1 MPKRR
6 ITLEEAA
13 EAFRQ
18 AGLKVKVE
26 AVVDDSPPLDIIDR
40 PKKTPDLLGFNKVIK
55 QVSPKTVQVY
65 LYARH
70 MTGSGGTAIGP
81 KGQETVTGNTY
92 QIYGP
97 GHATVPAEIAGD
109 LLNADAAARQA
120 DDRFLDRRHRQFV
133 VTGVRDTAQR
143 VHYMGIETSEEGFN
157 TNMSP
162 TEWQYNRNG
171 YRTDSLGSI

>member
-18 AGLKVKVE
+18 AGLRVKVE

-40 PKKTPDLLGFNKVIK
+40 PKKTPDLLGFNKPAK

-70 MTGSGGTAIGP
+70 MTGSGGTTIGP
-81 KGQETVTGNTY
+81 KGQESVTGNAY

-109 LLNADAAARQA
+109 LLNADATARQA
-120 DDRFLDRRHRQFV
+120 DDRFLDRRQRQFV
-133 VTGVRDTAQR
+133 VTGVKDSAQR
-143 VHYMGIETSEEGFN
+143 LHYLGVEVGEEGFSAH
-157 TNMSP
+157 MSP
-162 TEWQYNRNG
+162 TNWLYNRDG

>member
-18 AGLKVKVE
+18 AGLKIKVE
-26 AVVDDSPPLDIIDR
+26 SVVDDSPPLDII
-40 PKKTPDLLGFNKVIK
+40 KKPQMTPDLLGFHKAK

-70 MTGSGGTAIGP
+70 MTGSAGMSIGP
-81 KGQETVTGNTY
+81 KGQETVVGNTCE
-92 QIYGP
+92 IYGP

-109 LLNADAAARQA
+109 LLNADAAARKA
-120 DDRFLDRRHRQFV
+120 DDRFLDRRQRQFV
-133 VTGVRDTAQR
+133 LTGVKDSAQR
-143 VHYMGIETSEEGFN
+143 LHYLGVEVGEEGFYAQ
-157 TNMSP
+157 MSP
-162 TEWQYNRNG
+162 TTWQYNRDG
-171 YRTDSLGSI
+171 YRTDSLGAI